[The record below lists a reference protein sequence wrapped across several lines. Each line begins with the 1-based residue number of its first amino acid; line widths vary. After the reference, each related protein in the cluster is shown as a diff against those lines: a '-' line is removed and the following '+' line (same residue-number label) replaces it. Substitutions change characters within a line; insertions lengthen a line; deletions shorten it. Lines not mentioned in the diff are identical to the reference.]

1 MYAFLTTF
9 RSTQFVD
16 NILKKFRAPI
26 LYNPRITHV
35 NVEKTEEEEEGPFK
49 KLFNNPKIPNGRW
62 NLEEDYNGS
71 MSNIATKNNEFNN
84 HDHCGGDL
92 CKYPPKNKS

>member
-1 MYAFLTTF
+1 MYAFLRTF

-16 NILKKFRAPI
+16 NISKKIRTPTI
-26 LYNPRITHV
+26 YNTRITRI
-35 NVEKTEEEEEGPFK
+35 NVEKTEEEEEGPLK
-49 KLFNNPKIPNGRW
+49 KLFDNPKVPNGRW

-71 MSNIATKNNEFNN
+71 MSKIATKNNEFNN

-92 CKYPPKNKS
+92 CQYPPKNKS

>member
-1 MYAFLTTF
+1 MYAFLRTF
-9 RSTQFVD
+9 RSTQFVG
-16 NILKKFRAPI
+16 NILKNFRTPTI
-26 LYNPRITHV
+26 YNTRITRI
-35 NVEKTEEEEEGPFK
+35 NVEKTEEGPLK
-49 KLFNNPKIPNGRW
+49 KLFDNPKVPNGRW

-71 MSNIATKNNEFNN
+71 MSKIATKNNEFNN

>member
-1 MYAFLTTF
+1 MYAFLRNF
-9 RSTQFVD
+9 RSKQFVD
-16 NILKKFRAPI
+16 NIFRKFRPPPLHIMRRTGVGA
-26 LYNPRITHV
+26 NA
-35 NVEKTEEEEEGPFK
+35 EKTARSLK
-49 KLFNNPKIPNGRW
+49 KLFNNPKVPNGRW

-71 MSNIATKNNEFNN
+71 MSNIATKNSDLNN